1 MTTPPTF
8 QSDPSDPQVVPHSRE
23 AEEAVIGSIL
33 INPDAYYDV
42 AEFLQAEDFYI
53 HRHRWIWEALS
64 RLQEQRTPIDYL
76 TVTEE
81 LEKQDQLAEIG
92 GAAYITS
99 LVNNVPSS
107 LHAVAYG
114 HVVEETA
121 VRRRM
126 LGAAN
131 QIAKLAYNS
140 EMGLEVVMDDAEK
153 AVFGVSER
161 RLTRDLAPI
170 RQVLSEYYDEI
181 SQLAARDEEIRGV
194 PTGFTDLDKLLGGL
208 QPSDLLIIAGRP
220 GMGKTG
226 FSLSVAKTAAQV
238 HKKKMSRCFHWRCLT
253 YNWCSVCWLKRPA
266 STPSAA
272 PGRPRRA

>member
-238 HKKKMSRCFHWRCLT
+238 HKKKCRGVFT
-253 YNWCSVCWLKRPA
+253 GDV
-266 STPSAA
+266 
-272 PGRPRRA
+272 